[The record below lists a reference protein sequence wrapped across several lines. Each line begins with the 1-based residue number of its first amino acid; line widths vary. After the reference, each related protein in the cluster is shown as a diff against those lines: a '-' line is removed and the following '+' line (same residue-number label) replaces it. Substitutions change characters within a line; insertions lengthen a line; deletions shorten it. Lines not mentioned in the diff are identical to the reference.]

1 MAINGKINR
10 LVFKNLFRYSNK
22 IIKIKIIKIKIIKI
36 KKAKELKN
44 M

>member
-1 MAINGKINR
+1 MVINGKINR
-10 LVFKNLFRYSNK
+10 LIFKNLFRYSNK
-22 IIKIKIIKIKIIKI
+22 MLKIKIIKVKIIKI